1 MTVRL
6 RAHHLLCMLTYVGRG
21 YSPAFTK
28 NYDGIVARLN
38 AGEDVLLI
46 EGPDDICR
54 PLLDEEP
61 QPHCLNARVRER
73 DARAAGALS
82 RWLGNEIATGQI
94 LHPDRELIERM
105 RTAFARA
112 RPGRPALAANGLACA
127 LRLPDRAMKARGLA
141 PRHKT
146 ERSRRMDAPCAPCQ
160 KTGNGKTHFHS
171 HRPCA

>member
-105 RTAFARA
+105 RTAFAR
-112 RPGRPALAANGLACA
+112 
-127 LRLPDRAMKARGLA
+127 
-141 PRHKT
+141 
-146 ERSRRMDAPCAPCQ
+146 
-160 KTGNGKTHFHS
+160 GKTRQACLGCEWLGLCS
-171 HRPCA
+171 TIARQGYEGARLGTAPQD